1 MFNPFDAALT
11 AENPLKMSH
20 LQLSTA
26 VIIIFK
32 VICKMCALQIILYS
46 QECFS
51 PASSTETF
59 NQTFLNLTHK

>member
-11 AENPLKMSH
+11 AENPFKMSH

-32 VICKMCALQIILYS
+32 AICKICALQNHFIQSGMLFTCIQHRNYYFES
-46 QECFS
+46 GF
-51 PASSTETF
+51 P
-59 NQTFLNLTHK
+59 